1 MAFSAIGMLLAMRA
15 ETADTVNGLINL
27 IMLPMFVL
35 SGIFFSTDRFPALVQ
50 PFIHFLPL
58 TALVDALRA
67 TVTRGAVLADVLG
80 SLSIVAI
87 WGLIAFSISLRYFR
101 WV

>member
-1 MAFSAIGMLLAMRA
+1 
-15 ETADTVNGLINL
+15 
-27 IMLPMFVL
+27 
-35 SGIFFSTDRFPALVQ
+35 VQ